1 MAALLSRDRPRPSAE
16 AGPRPVA
23 SPEGEERRLCR
34 AGDQP
39 VARDP
44 RTGGRHRQVFAR
56 PDHPVELARVE
67 LPAGVREAWPP
78 AAFAH
83 ARRVVWVQAGDLV
96 VVADGQR
103 CELAP
108 GDCLALGPPSA
119 VTFAN
124 EGVLPCTF
132 AVVSA
137 RG

>member
-1 MAALLSRDRPRPSAE
+1 MAALLSRDRPWPSAE
-16 AGPRPVA
+16 VGPRPVA
-23 SPEGEERRLCR
+23 SSEDEDRRICR

-44 RTGGRHRQVFAR
+44 KTGGRRRQVFAR

-67 LPAGVREAWPP
+67 LPAGVREAWPS

-103 CELAP
+103 RELTP
-108 GDCLALGPPSA
+108 GIASRWA
-119 VTFAN
+119 R
-124 EGVLPCTF
+124 LP
-132 AVVSA
+132 
-137 RG
+137 R